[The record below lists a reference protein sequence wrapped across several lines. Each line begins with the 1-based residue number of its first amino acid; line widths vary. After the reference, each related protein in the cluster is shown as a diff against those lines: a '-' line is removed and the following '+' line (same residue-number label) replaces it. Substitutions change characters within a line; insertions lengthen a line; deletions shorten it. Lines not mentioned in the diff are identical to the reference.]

1 MPARRR
7 PHRAALAPVLAVL
20 LGLAGLLD
28 VAPGRAADVPRQRAV
43 GGLPLVSIP
52 SGRYTPLYQSDA
64 KSPAVEVAAFLLMA
78 RPVSNEEFLA
88 FVTAHPTYR
97 RDRIARVFADEA
109 YLAHWAAPAELGRD
123 VRPRQPVTRV
133 SWFAAKAFC
142 ESRGL
147 RLPTEAEW
155 ELAAAASATRRD
167 GREEP
172 GFSQRVLDWY
182 AKPGTALPDVPH
194 GEPNLY
200 GASDLH
206 GVVWEWVLDFNN
218 ALAVADSRNQG
229 DAVRDRFCGGAALLA
244 GDRTDYATFMRLA
257 MRSSLQADYT
267 TANMGFRCAAS
278 PSAVVG
284 ARP

>member
-1 MPARRR
+1 MPDRR
-7 PHRAALAPVLAVL
+7 PHRATLASGLVTLLGLAVL
-20 LGLAGLLD
+20 LVA
-28 VAPGRAADVPRQRAV
+28 APGRAADIPRARAV
-43 GGLPLVSIP
+43 AGLPLVSVP
-52 SGRYTPLYQSDA
+52 SGRYVPLYQADA
-64 KSPAVEVAAFLLMA
+64 KSAGVEVSAFLLMA
-78 RPVSNEEFLA
+78 RPVTNQEFLA
-88 FVTAHPTYR
+88 FVTAHPAYR

-109 YLAHWAAPAELGRD
+109 YLSHWAAPAELGREA
-123 VRPRQPVTRV
+123 RPLQPVTRV

-142 ESRGL
+142 ESHGL

-155 ELAAAASATRRD
+155 ELAAAASTTRRN

-172 GFSQRVLDWY
+172 GFSERVLEWY

-206 GVVWEWVLDFNN
+206 GVIWEWVLDWSN

-267 TANMGFRCAAS
+267 TANLGFRCAAT
-278 PSAVVG
+278 PDAVAG
-284 ARP
+284 AAP